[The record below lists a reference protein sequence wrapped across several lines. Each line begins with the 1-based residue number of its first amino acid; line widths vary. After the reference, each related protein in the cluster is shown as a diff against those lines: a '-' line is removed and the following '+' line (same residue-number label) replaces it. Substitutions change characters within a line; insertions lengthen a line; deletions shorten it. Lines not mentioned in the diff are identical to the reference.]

1 MAAALPFIALAVT
14 AGGQVM
20 QGVEAKNGAYAQAK
34 VDDENARLSI
44 LGGEQDAWSS
54 RLEERRATGEM
65 IAGQGGS
72 GVEMG
77 SGTAGDLVAENAY
90 QRELEILGI
99 RTKAVR
105 QANNYIQAGNDKR
118 KAGRSAMTQALFGAV
133 AGALQGASNI
143 RAQRIS
149 GNNAAA
155 VRGAEAASSY
165 QVPRMTVKGG

>member
-1 MAAALPFIALAVT
+1 MAAALPILAVAMS
-14 AGGQVM
+14 AGGQIV
-20 QGVEAKNGAYAQAK
+20 QGVEAKNAAYAQAK

-54 RLEERRATGEM
+54 RLEERRVTGEL

-77 SGTAGDLVAENAY
+77 SGTAADLIAENAY
-90 QRELEILGI
+90 QRELEILGV

-105 QANNYIQAGNDKR
+105 QANNYIQAGNDRR

-133 AGALQGASNI
+133 SGALQGASNL

-149 GNNAAA
+149 ASTGAA
-155 VRGAEAASSY
+155 VRAAEA
-165 QVPRMTVKGG
+165 VPRMKVSG